1 MIEAM
6 CKAQCVTLMCN
17 RCPREK
23 GNVKP
28 RAHTGKYVQK
38 LNSLFFEGLHGPG
51 SLLVTPKRSESRVS
65 RHVTMAATKSL
76 MFCLGNG
83 NRCRTKGIGEGLDRR
98 AGVKT
103 GEKKNRLPA
112 VPQWKMIP
120 RFKTRVYVLFVF
132 PALSVSVE
140 GRTSERETLVFH
152 WQGKTKKGAS
162 FCEIQWL
169 SSGR

>member
-1 MIEAM
+1 M

-23 GNVKP
+23 RNVKP

-38 LNSLFFEGLHGPG
+38 LNFCHCFSRGFTAPAACWSLQNAARAE
-51 SLLVTPKRSESRVS
+51 S
-65 RHVTMAATKSL
+65 RHVTTAATKSL
-76 MFCLGNG
+76 MFSLGNG
-83 NRCRTKGIGEGLDRR
+83 NRCRTKGIGKALTEEQEWR
-98 AGVKT
+98 
-103 GEKKNRLPA
+103 NRFPA

-132 PALSVSVE
+132 PALSVPVE

-162 FCEIQWL
+162 FCEIQL
-169 SSGR
+169 LFSGR